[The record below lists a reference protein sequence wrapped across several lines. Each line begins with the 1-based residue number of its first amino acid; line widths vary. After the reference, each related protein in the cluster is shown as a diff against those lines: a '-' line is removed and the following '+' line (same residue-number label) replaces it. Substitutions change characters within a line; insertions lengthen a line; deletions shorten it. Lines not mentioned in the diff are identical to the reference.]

1 MLRLPAFQLHTPTTV
16 AEALEAAAAGGPT
29 TRFLAGGT
37 DLLPN
42 LKHEMIEAEHVVSL
56 AGIDELRG
64 ICLDDDGGLVL
75 GPLTSLAEVAASR
88 LVAERAPAL
97 AMAAGL
103 VAGPQHRN
111 QGTIGGNVMLD
122 TRCQWINQSYFWRS
136 ALGFCLKKDG
146 SVCHVIEGG
155 KRCVAA
161 VSNDSIAPLQT
172 LGATLTFQSLA
183 TPEMVAAGAPEGVQT
198 KPVPVDGLFKA
209 DGAYNKKVG
218 LQELL
223 TEIRVPAQAAGHRG
237 SYQKLR
243 LRGSIDF
250 PQLGVAARIDLG
262 DDGAIADA
270 KLVAIVVAARPVLVK
285 KAPEKLVG
293 QTPGTP
299 EFDAALAE
307 LADLAMRSVKPL
319 PNIPGDTEWRQRM
332 VPVLVEDAVRDC
344 LG

>member
-1 MLRLPAFQLHTPTTV
+1 MLRLPTFELHKPTTV
-16 AEALEAAAAGGPT
+16 AAALEAAAASGPA
-29 TRFLAGGT
+29 TRFVAGGT

-42 LKHEMIEAEHVVSL
+42 LKHEMIEADHLVSL
-56 AGIDELRG
+56 AGIESLRG
-64 ICLDDDGGLVL
+64 IRLDGDDLVI
-75 GPLTSLAEVAASR
+75 GPMTSLTDVASSE
-88 LVAERAPAL
+88 LVQERAPAL
-97 AMAAGL
+97 AQAAGV

-111 QGTIGGNVMLD
+111 QGTLGGNVMLD

-146 SVCHVIEGG
+146 TECHVIEGG

-161 VSNDSIAPLQT
+161 VSNDSIAPLYT
-172 LGATLTFQSLA
+172 VGAKLVFQSLA
-183 TPEMVAAGAPEGVQT
+183 TPEMIAAGAPEGVQT
-198 KPVPVDGLFKA
+198 RPVPVDALFKA

-223 TEIRVPAQAAGHRG
+223 TEIRIPALPAGHRG

-250 PQLGVAARIDLG
+250 PQLGIAARLDLDEAG
-262 DDGAIADA
+262 VIVHADV
-270 KLVAIVVAARPVLVK
+270 VAIVVAARPVRVK
-285 KAPEKLVG
+285 KAPDQLVG

-299 EFDAALAE
+299 GFEAALAE
-307 LADLAMRSVKPL
+307 LCDLATRSVKAL

-332 VPVLVEDAVRDC
+332 VPVLIEDAIRACV
-344 LG
+344 